1 MKIKLLTNYVL
12 VRRWFT
18 FLKLSQKSIMFPV
31 LLLLMQYSFAQ
42 TTVNYNMSSLGLANG
57 AATGTGNYTV
67 VPSIIT
73 VSFAQNSSG
82 TAPTYFTSGGVRLY
96 QNATKG
102 GSMRISVATGYKI
115 TGVTVTKASG
125 DGDGPA
131 GYLVDGG
138 SEAGTFADGTTSNVI
153 PTSGTMNATSYVE
166 YYNKGNS
173 STTRC
178 YITAISVTYAAT
190 GPAITLGN
198 SSVLSGALTSTYGTA
213 STTVRT
219 VSVSG
224 SALTANITATAA
236 NHFEVSSNGT
246 TWGQT
251 ATFTQSGG
259 TVSGTLS
266 VRLAATAPVNGSY
279 NNVTAATLT
288 SSSATDA
295 LAKTAAT
302 GNSVSKKALN
312 ITADNQT
319 VAYGSSVS
327 SVTSAG
333 AYTLSGFA
341 NGETATT
348 ISQLAGGTGTP
359 TYNTTYTT
367 TTNAGTS
374 GITITPVVTTLSA
387 TNYSFSPV
395 AGIIT
400 IGRAN
405 TTSVTIVNGSPYTYI
420 PGTPQGP
427 TAVTVVPSAS
437 NGAVSY
443 LYSGTENGGNTY
455 SASAARPTNAGSY
468 SVVATVAQSTNYE
481 SQSSPS
487 TPFTIDRAAS
497 TITVTGDTSYTYN
510 GSGHGPTTY
519 DHTGSSGA
527 VTFQYTGVG
536 STSYPESTTRP
547 TAVGTYKAVATLAAD
562 NNYASAVSDDFNF
575 QITSV
580 AVPQIT
586 SSLTWSMTYGLTA
599 ATYTVT
605 ASNNP
610 TSFGV
615 SGLPAGLS
623 YNSTTHEIT
632 GTPTV
637 APGDYDVTLT
647 ATNEGGT
654 GDEATLVITVVQ
666 KEVTIS
672 NPVVSDKVY
681 DGSTTA
687 VLTGSAN
694 GFVNGDDVTLDL
706 TANFDDANA
715 GQDKPVTS
723 TSTLTGTKAS
733 YYTLTQPTGLTADI
747 TKATP
752 AVVVTGSDA
761 YTYNGLAQGPAT
773 STVTPSAAGT
783 ATYSYSGTED
793 GGDTYGPSATRPT
806 NAGSYSA
813 IATVAESSNYNTAS
827 STAFAF
833 TIAKADQALTGFGS
847 DIVKLSTDAPFDL
860 PTAVTTTGTQPV
872 TYAVTNTPDA
882 DVATISGNTVTITGV
897 GTTGITA
904 HADAT
909 ANYNAYDANIS
920 LTVNFDTSLVPVANA
935 ATNVLGT
942 GFVANWNSVLD
953 ADSYKLDVY
962 TKETVSTPVNTD
974 ITQAFSSYGFAN
986 AETFPDGV
994 IANGQL
1000 SFTTETNE
1008 SGTDPAYYTTGP
1020 GIRLYGNT
1028 SNGNGNTFT
1037 LNITGGITVTRIDFE
1052 RGTGTQ
1058 AASYAYYVDGAT
1070 SATGTGS
1077 FPNTTG
1083 TTTISGLSAVSNVKI
1098 QNTSNTTSSA
1108 PRLSSI
1114 KVYYTY
1120 DETSTTQVLIPGAPF
1135 NIPAQE
1141 PQPSVYTR
1149 VFDDLNRD
1157 TQYYYVVRAVNGSNE
1172 TANSN
1177 EVAVK
1182 TTNAVVWDGSGWSNA
1197 NVGPDET
1204 LDAEIVGAYTSNT
1217 NFETKNLTIT
1227 STGSLTIQPQQDVV
1241 VYGNIILP
1249 ADNKLVLESDANLVQ
1264 KSSGAD
1270 TNPTNYSIIVKRTA
1284 TMPKMGYTFWGS
1296 PVSGQN
1302 LYSFSEGYNQS
1313 GGNTGDGTPWNR
1325 FYIYNESNDY
1335 FVSAGLNSQS
1345 VFETGRGY
1353 AIRGMNKF
1361 DVDPANEFLF
1371 TGKVNNG
1378 ILYSQALSNSCDSE
1392 QGCEKGYNLLANP
1405 YPSNINFDNLYNAN
1419 SSKIYGTAYF
1429 WTNNDLTVTQQAG
1442 SNYTGNNYAIYN
1454 LSGGTSAVD
1463 PDPSI
1468 PEDYEG
1474 IPNGVLK
1481 VGQGFIVKAKVAGK
1495 GQSLEFNNDMRIGY
1509 DPNAVFYNSKKADKN
1524 RFWLT
1529 FTSPANISNT
1539 ILVAYVPEATNGFEI
1554 DYDGELF
1561 VIGSDAFYSTLGSRK
1576 LAIQGKAEFN
1586 AEDKVTLGNVYSKD
1600 GEYKISIK
1608 NREGIFDGSQNIY
1621 LKDKLLNKVVNL
1633 SQEDYVFQGVKGTD
1647 ETRFEIV
1654 YKEDAVLATDA
1665 ISKSSFN
1672 VYKDGNSYVITSS
1685 KKLGKVELYDTAG
1698 RLMKTLSTNET
1709 TIRIDVSAFSNGVY
1723 ILKAEN
1729 SGDVKTKKII
1739 K

>member
-1 MKIKLLTNYVL
+1 MIALS
-12 VRRWFT
+12 
-18 FLKLSQKSIMFPV
+18 FLLSQLSFGQQSITSLSTEVSQNFDGIGTSGTATLPTGFRVNTTANWNTGTTATTQVGGTSGTGV
-31 LLLLMQYSFAQ
+31 LTGTSSGGTYNFANGIAASATDRAVGFITSGSYSIPRYIIYAFTNNTGATVGSVTISYDYEKYRTGTNARDFNFYHGATATAVNTAVTNGNQ
-42 TTVNYNMSSLGLANG
+42 AYAADGANAVVNPPTTVAKSFTITNLSIANGTTHYLAWAYTGSAAGNAQGLALDNFKITLNPAKTTPTISGTGSATNITYGQTLASSTISGFTASVPGTFAFTTPTTAPNAGTASYGVTFTPTDTANYNNATTTVSVTTVPATPTVTATGTTTYTYNG
-57 AATGTGNYTV
+57 AAQGPASATNTGTGN
-67 VPSIIT
+67 S
-73 VSFAQNSSG
+73 
-82 TAPTYFTSGGVRLY
+82 
-96 QNATKG
+96 
-102 GSMRISVATGYKI
+102 
-115 TGVTVTKASG
+115 
-125 DGDGPA
+125 
-131 GYLVDGG
+131 
-138 SEAGTFADGTTSNVI
+138 
-153 PTSGTMNATSYVE
+153 
-166 YYNKGNS
+166 
-173 STTRC
+173 
-178 YITAISVTYAAT
+178 
-190 GPAITLGN
+190 
-198 SSVLSGALTSTYGTA
+198 
-213 STTVRT
+213 
-219 VSVSG
+219 
-224 SALTANITATAA
+224 
-236 NHFEVSSNGT
+236 
-246 TWGQT
+246 
-251 ATFTQSGG
+251 
-259 TVSGTLS
+259 
-266 VRLAATAPVNGSY
+266 
-279 NNVTAATLT
+279 
-288 SSSATDA
+288 
-295 LAKTAAT
+295 
-302 GNSVSKKALN
+302 
-312 ITADNQT
+312 
-319 VAYGSSVS
+319 
-327 SVTSAG
+327 
-333 AYTLSGFA
+333 
-341 NGETATT
+341 
-348 ISQLAGGTGTP
+348 
-359 TYNTTYTT
+359 
-367 TTNAGTS
+367 
-374 GITITPVVTTLSA
+374 
-387 TNYSFSPV
+387 
-395 AGIIT
+395 
-400 IGRAN
+400 
-405 TTSVTIVNGSPYTYI
+405 YTY
-420 PGTPQGP
+420 
-427 TAVTVVPSAS
+427 S
-437 NGAVSY
+437 
-443 LYSGTENGGNTY
+443 YSGTENGGVTY
-455 SASAARPTNAGSY
+455 GSTATSPTNAGEY
-468 SVVATVAQSTNYE
+468 QMIATVAASGNYG
-481 SQSSPS
+481 SASSSPLA
-487 TPFTIDRAAS
+487 FTINKASS
-497 TITVTGDTSYTYN
+497 TISVTGDNSYAFN
-510 GSGHGPTTY
+510 GSEHGPTTY
-519 DHTGSSGA
+519 DHTGSSGS
-527 VTFQYTGVG
+527 VTFHYTGVG
-536 STSYPESTTRP
+536 STSYVESTTRP

-580 AVPQIT
+580 PVPQIT
-586 SSLTWSMTYGLTA
+586 SPLTWSMTYGITA
-599 ATYTVT
+599 TTYTVT

-632 GTPTV
+632 GTPAV
-637 APGDYDVTLT
+637 APGNYDVTLT

-654 GDEATLVITVVQ
+654 GDEATLVITVEQ

-681 DGSTTA
+681 DGNATA
-687 VLTGSAN
+687 SLTGTAS
-694 GFVNGDDVTLDL
+694 GFVGGDDVDLVL
-706 TANFDDANA
+706 TAHFDDANA

-723 TSTLTGTKAS
+723 TSTLTGTMAG

-747 TKATP
+747 AKATP
-752 AVVVTGSDA
+752 TVVVTGSNS
-761 YTYNGLAQGPAT
+761 YTFNGLAQGPAT

-783 ATYSYSGTED
+783 ATYSYSGTEN
-793 GGDTYGPSATRPT
+793 GGVIYGPTVTRPT
-806 NAGSYSA
+806 NAGSYSV
-813 IATVAESSNYNTAS
+813 IANVAESSNYNAAS
-827 STAFAF
+827 SSALEF

-847 DIVKLSTDAPFDL
+847 NITKLSTDAPFNL
-860 PTAVTTTGTQPV
+860 PAAVTTTGGQTV
-872 TYAVTNTPDA
+872 TYAITDTPNA
-882 DVATISGNTVTITGV
+882 GVATVSGNTVTITGV

-904 HADAT
+904 HADAN
-909 ANYNAYDANIS
+909 ANYNAYDASIS

-962 TKETVSTPVNTD
+962 TKETASTPVNTD
-974 ITQAFSSYGFAN
+974 ITQAFSSYGFVN

-1008 SGTDPAYYTTGP
+1008 SGTDPAYFTTGP

-1037 LNITGGITVTRIDFE
+1037 LNISGGVTVTGIEFE
-1052 RGTGTQ
+1052 RGTGSQ
-1058 AASYAYYVDGAT
+1058 AASYSYFVDGST
-1070 SATGTGS
+1070 SAAGTGS
-1077 FPNTTG
+1077 FPAGTG
-1083 TTTISGLSAVSNVKI
+1083 TTVISGLSAVSNVKI
-1098 QNTSNTTSSA
+1098 KNTSTVASSA

-1120 DETSTTQVLIPGAPF
+1120 NETSITQVLIPGAPF

-1149 VFDDLNRD
+1149 VFDDLDRD

-1204 LDAEIVGAYTSNT
+1204 LDAEIVGAYTNNT

-1335 FVSAGLNSQS
+1335 FVNAGLNSQS

-1371 TGKVNNG
+1371 TGKINNG
-1378 ILYSQALSNSCDSE
+1378 VLYSQALSNSCASE
-1392 QGCEKGYNLLANP
+1392 EGCEKGYNLVANP
-1405 YPSNINFDNLYNAN
+1405 YPSNISFDNLYNAN

-1442 SNYTGNNYAIYN
+1442 NNYTGNNYAIYN
-1454 LSGGTSAVD
+1454 LSGGTGAVD
-1463 PDPSI
+1463 PDPSV

-1481 VGQGFIVKAKVAGK
+1481 VGQGFIVKTKVAGK

-1509 DPNAVFYNSKKADKN
+1509 DPNAVFYNSKKANKN

-1554 DYDGELF
+1554 NYDGELF

-1576 LAIQGKAEFN
+1576 LAIQGRAEFN
-1586 AEDKVTLGNVYSKD
+1586 SEDKVALGNVYSKD

-1608 NREGIFDGSQNIY
+1608 NKEGIFDGSQNIY
-1621 LKDKLLNKVVNL
+1621 LKDKVLNKVVNL
-1633 SQEDYVFQGVKGTD
+1633 SQGDYTFQGVKGTD
-1647 ETRFEIV
+1647 ETRFEII

-1665 ISKSSFN
+1665 AAKSDFV
-1672 VYKDGNSYVITSS
+1672 VYKDGNSYVVTSS

-1698 RLMKTLSTNET
+1698 RLMKALSTNET
-1709 TIRIDVSAFSNGVY
+1709 TVRIDVSAFSNGVY
-1723 ILKAEN
+1723 ILKVEN
-1729 SGDVKTKKII
+1729 SGDVKTKKIV

>member
-1 MKIKLLTNYVL
+1 MIALS
-12 VRRWFT
+12 
-18 FLKLSQKSIMFPV
+18 FLLSQLSFGQQSITSLSTEVSQNFDGIGTSGTATLPTGFRVNTTANWNTGTTATTQVGGTSGTGV
-31 LLLLMQYSFAQ
+31 LTGTSSGGTYNFANGIAASATDRAVGFITSGSYSIPRYIIYAFTNNTGATVGSVTINYDYEKYRTGTNARDFNFYHGATATAVNTAVTNGNQ
-42 TTVNYNMSSLGLANG
+42 AYAADGANAVVNPPTTVAKSFTITNLSIANGTTHYLAWAYTGSAAGNAQGLALDNFKITLNPAKTTPTISGTGSATNITYGQTLASSTISGFTASVPGTFAFTTPTTAPNAGTASYGVTFTPTDTANYNNATTTVSVTTVPATPTVTATGTTTYTYNG
-57 AATGTGNYTV
+57 AAQGPASATNTGTGN
-67 VPSIIT
+67 S
-73 VSFAQNSSG
+73 
-82 TAPTYFTSGGVRLY
+82 
-96 QNATKG
+96 
-102 GSMRISVATGYKI
+102 
-115 TGVTVTKASG
+115 
-125 DGDGPA
+125 
-131 GYLVDGG
+131 
-138 SEAGTFADGTTSNVI
+138 
-153 PTSGTMNATSYVE
+153 
-166 YYNKGNS
+166 
-173 STTRC
+173 
-178 YITAISVTYAAT
+178 
-190 GPAITLGN
+190 
-198 SSVLSGALTSTYGTA
+198 
-213 STTVRT
+213 
-219 VSVSG
+219 
-224 SALTANITATAA
+224 
-236 NHFEVSSNGT
+236 
-246 TWGQT
+246 
-251 ATFTQSGG
+251 
-259 TVSGTLS
+259 
-266 VRLAATAPVNGSY
+266 
-279 NNVTAATLT
+279 
-288 SSSATDA
+288 
-295 LAKTAAT
+295 
-302 GNSVSKKALN
+302 
-312 ITADNQT
+312 
-319 VAYGSSVS
+319 
-327 SVTSAG
+327 
-333 AYTLSGFA
+333 
-341 NGETATT
+341 
-348 ISQLAGGTGTP
+348 
-359 TYNTTYTT
+359 
-367 TTNAGTS
+367 
-374 GITITPVVTTLSA
+374 
-387 TNYSFSPV
+387 
-395 AGIIT
+395 
-400 IGRAN
+400 
-405 TTSVTIVNGSPYTYI
+405 YTY
-420 PGTPQGP
+420 
-427 TAVTVVPSAS
+427 S
-437 NGAVSY
+437 
-443 LYSGTENGGNTY
+443 YSGTENGGVTY
-455 SASAARPTNAGSY
+455 GSTATSPTNAGEY
-468 SVVATVAQSTNYE
+468 QMIATVAASGNYG
-481 SQSSPS
+481 SASSSPLA
-487 TPFTIDRAAS
+487 FTINKASS
-497 TITVTGDTSYTYN
+497 TISVTGDNSYAFN
-510 GSGHGPTTY
+510 GSEHGPTTY
-519 DHTGSSGA
+519 DHTGSSGS
-527 VTFQYTGVG
+527 VTFHYTGVG
-536 STSYPESTTRP
+536 STSYVESTTRP

-580 AVPQIT
+580 PVPQIT
-586 SSLTWSMTYGLTA
+586 SPLTWSMTYGITA
-599 ATYTVT
+599 TTYTVT

-632 GTPTV
+632 GTPAV
-637 APGDYDVTLT
+637 APGDYDVALT

-654 GDEATLVITVVQ
+654 GDEATLVITVAQ

-681 DGSTTA
+681 DGNTTA
-687 VLTGSAN
+687 ILTGTAN
-694 GFVNGDDVTLDL
+694 GFINGDDVDL
-706 TANFDDANA
+706 SLSAHFDDANA

-723 TSTLTGTKAS
+723 TSTLTGTMAG

-747 TKATP
+747 AKATP
-752 AVVVTGSDA
+752 TVVVTGSNS
-761 YTYNGLAQGPAT
+761 YTFNGLAQGPAT

-783 ATYSYSGTED
+783 ATYSYSGTEN
-793 GGDTYGPSATRPT
+793 GGNTYGPSATRPT

-847 DIVKLSTDAPFDL
+847 NITKLSTDAPFNL
-860 PTAVTTTGTQPV
+860 PAAVTTTGGQTV
-872 TYAVTNTPDA
+872 TYAITDTPNA
-882 DVATISGNTVTITGV
+882 GVATVSGNTVTITGV

-904 HADAT
+904 HADAN
-909 ANYNAYDANIS
+909 ANYNAYDASIS

-962 TKETVSTPVNTD
+962 TKETASTPVNTD
-974 ITQAFSSYGFAN
+974 ITQAFSSYGFVN
-986 AETFPDGV
+986 AETFPDGM

-1008 SGTDPAYYTTGP
+1008 SGTDPAYFTTGP

-1037 LNITGGITVTRIDFE
+1037 LNISGGVTVTGIEFE
-1052 RGTGTQ
+1052 RGTGSQ
-1058 AASYAYYVDGAT
+1058 AASYSYFVDGST
-1070 SATGTGS
+1070 SAAGTGS
-1077 FPNTTG
+1077 FPAGTG
-1083 TTTISGLSAVSNVKI
+1083 TTVISGLSAVSNVKI
-1098 QNTSNTTSSA
+1098 KNTSTVASSA

-1120 DETSTTQVLIPGAPF
+1120 NETSTTQVLIPGAPF

-1149 VFDDLNRD
+1149 VFDNLNRN

-1204 LDAEIVGAYTSNT
+1204 LDAEIIGAYTNNT

-1270 TNPTNYSIIVKRTA
+1270 ANPTNYSIIVKRTA

-1296 PVSGQN
+1296 PISGQN

-1371 TGKVNNG
+1371 TGKINNG
-1378 ILYSQALSNSCDSE
+1378 VLYSQALSNSCASE
-1392 QGCEKGYNLLANP
+1392 EGCEKGYNLVANP
-1405 YPSNINFDNLYNAN
+1405 YPSNISFDNLYNAN

-1442 SNYTGNNYAIYN
+1442 NNYTGNNYAIYN
-1454 LSGGTSAVD
+1454 LSGGTGAVD
-1463 PDPSI
+1463 PDPSV

-1509 DPNAVFYNSKKADKN
+1509 DPNAVFYNSKKANRN

-1529 FTSPANISNT
+1529 FTSPANVGNT

-1554 DYDGELF
+1554 NYDGELF

-1576 LAIQGKAEFN
+1576 LAIHGRAEFN
-1586 AEDKVTLGNVYSKD
+1586 SEDKVALGNVYSKD

-1621 LKDKLLNKVVNL
+1621 LKDKVLNKVVNL
-1633 SQEDYVFQGVKGTD
+1633 SQGDYAFQGVKGTD
-1647 ETRFEIV
+1647 ETRFEII

-1665 ISKSSFN
+1665 AAKSDFV
-1672 VYKDGNSYVITSS
+1672 VYKDGNSYVVTSS

-1698 RLMKTLSTNET
+1698 RLMKALSTNET
-1709 TIRIDVSAFSNGVY
+1709 TVRIDVSAFSNGVY
-1723 ILKAEN
+1723 ILKVEN
-1729 SGDVKTKKII
+1729 LGDVKTKKIV